1 MLIIQWNNL
10 SCADLDGVGVFSPP
24 PKRKKLSINFP
35 KILERIQKGIE
46 NTQKKIN
53 TKEEMHILK
62 EKTGKQY
69 KGYLITS
76 FFM

>member
-1 MLIIQWNNL
+1 MRGSRWGRGIQPPPP
-10 SCADLDGVGVFSPP
+10 PP

-76 FFM
+76 FYVKI